1 MNDKRE
7 MKMPDKK
14 RLFEVMGRL
23 DPTLMYGRFG
33 DNAIEF

>member
-1 MNDKRE
+1 
-7 MKMPDKK
+7 MKKDNKQ

-23 DPTLMYGRFG
+23 YPTLMYGRFG

>member
-1 MNDKRE
+1 
-7 MKMPDKK
+7 MKKDNKQ